1 MEQRYNI
8 LSKSQE
14 ADTMR
19 RDYITPSFCEVKMD
33 KTLQRVECSGPE
45 NGGDDSGEDD
55 FKYTAPGDRGGLDED
70 PFAF

>member
-33 KTLQRVECSGPE
+33 KTLEALTESSGE
-45 NGGDDSGEDD
+45 ESGGGGDDDR
-55 FKYTAPGDRGGLDED
+55 YIAPGGRGGLDED

>member
-1 MEQRYNI
+1 MEQKYNI
-8 LSKSQE
+8 LSDSQK

-33 KTLQRVECSGPE
+33 KTLQRVECSGPGDSGDGG
-45 NGGDDSGEDD
+45 GGDDR
-55 FKYTAPGDRGGLDED
+55 YIAPGDRGGLDED

>member
-33 KTLQRVECSGPE
+33 KNLQRVECSEGSNE
-45 NGGDDSGEDD
+45 GDD
-55 FKYTAPGDRGGLDED
+55 FKYTAPGGRGGLDED

>member
-33 KTLQRVECSGPE
+33 KTLEALTDSE
-45 NGGDDSGEDD
+45 SNEEGGGDD
-55 FKYTAPGDRGGLDED
+55 FKYTAPGGRGGLDED

>member
-1 MEQRYNI
+1 MEQKYNI
-8 LSKSQE
+8 LSDSQK

-33 KTLQRVECSGPE
+33 KTLQRVECSTSE
-45 NGGDDSGEDD
+45 GGDDSGGDD

>member
-1 MEQRYNI
+1 MEQKYNI
-8 LSKSQE
+8 LSDSQK

-45 NGGDDSGEDD
+45 NGGGDTGGDDDR
-55 FKYTAPGDRGGLDED
+55 YIAPGGRGGLDED

>member
-33 KTLQRVECSGPE
+33 KNLQRVECSE
-45 NGGDDSGEDD
+45 EGGGGNDDDLHSKR
-55 FKYTAPGDRGGLDED
+55 F
-70 PFAF
+70 

>member
-1 MEQRYNI
+1 MEQKYNI
-8 LSKSQE
+8 LSDSQK

-33 KTLQRVECSGPE
+33 KTLQRVECSDA
-45 NGGDDSGEDD
+45 GGGVNDDDR
-55 FKYTAPGDRGGLDED
+55 YIAPGDRGGLDED

>member
-1 MEQRYNI
+1 MEQKYNI
-8 LSKSQE
+8 LSDSQK

-33 KTLQRVECSGPE
+33 KTLQRVECSTPE
-45 NGGDDSGEDD
+45 DLGGGGGGDDR
-55 FKYTAPGDRGGLDED
+55 YTAPGDRGGLDED